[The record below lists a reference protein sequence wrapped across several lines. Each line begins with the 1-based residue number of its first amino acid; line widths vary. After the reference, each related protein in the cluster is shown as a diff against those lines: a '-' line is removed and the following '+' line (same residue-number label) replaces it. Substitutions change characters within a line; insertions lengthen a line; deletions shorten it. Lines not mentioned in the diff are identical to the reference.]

1 MHNQLHLQLDQA
13 FLQGE
18 IKLRIGTC
26 ISLHLFTFA
35 QSFDTMSNSS
45 NATSRP
51 DEVTAR
57 YEALRAQ
64 LKEGME
70 RKRQT
75 DHDLTDLES
84 QIYLYEGSYL
94 NNTAMSGGN
103 VIRGFDSYLKAGS
116 TPASVSRSSSQTI
129 SGDDR
134 MFSTSSA
141 TYQRSLALK
150 FNEPAPEKADDAKIS
165 SQGSQASGY
174 KLKRKTDETTKRS

>member
-1 MHNQLHLQLDQA
+1 MHDKPHLELDQA
-13 FLQGE
+13 FWQGE

-70 RKRQT
+70 HKRQT

-150 FNEPAPEKADDAKIS
+150 VNEPAAEKADDAKIS

-174 KLKRKTDETTKRS
+174 KLKRKADDTVKRS

>member
-1 MHNQLHLQLDQA
+1 
-13 FLQGE
+13 
-18 IKLRIGTC
+18 
-26 ISLHLFTFA
+26 
-35 QSFDTMSNSS
+35 
-45 NATSRP
+45 
-51 DEVTAR
+51 
-57 YEALRAQ
+57 
-64 LKEGME
+64 ME
-70 RKRQT
+70 HKRQT
-75 DHDLTDLES
+75 DHELTDLES

-129 SGDDR
+129 SADDR